1 MSTLVTYEKVSA
13 AAQKLMLAGQR
24 PTVRLLIATLGGGSP
39 NAVLPLLNRWKAAQS
54 TSTKSDLT
62 LEPVIAKVIAQQLA
76 VMTAQATAEADS
88 KLIELAA
95 DAELISQAGQAAEQ
109 ACQQL
114 ELELVQTKSQVQQ
127 LTGQLTE
134 RSMEIESI
142 RSEAAKQ
149 VTALQESLAHER
161 ELAQAIRDEL
171 LRSQFKL
178 EGLAALQ
185 TQVQS
190 LTDRCQEA
198 EHAAASFRLEAAV
211 AQTKLAAQ
219 LEREQLKNQS

>member
-13 AAQKLMLAGQR
+13 AAQKLLLANQR

-54 TSTKSDLT
+54 TPTKSDLT

-76 VMTAQATAEADS
+76 VMTAQATAEADA

-95 DAELISQAGQAAEQ
+95 DAELMSQAGQAAEQ
-109 ACQQL
+109 ACQKL

-134 RSMEIESI
+134 RTKEIESI

-149 VTALQESLAHER
+149 VTALQERLAHER

-185 TQVQS
+185 SQVQT
-190 LTDRCQEA
+190 LTDRCQES
-198 EHAAASFRLEAAV
+198 EHAAATLRLEAAV
-211 AQTKLAAQ
+211 AQTKLNAE
-219 LEREQLKNQS
+219 LERAQLKNPS

>member
-13 AAQKLMLAGQR
+13 AAQKLQSAGQR

-39 NAVLPLLNRWKAAQS
+39 NAVLPLLNQWKSSQS

-62 LEPVIAKVIAQQLA
+62 LEPAIAKVIAQQLA
-76 VMTAQATAEADS
+76 VMTAQATAQADF

-114 ELELVQTKSQVQQ
+114 ELELAQAKSQVQQ

-134 RSMEIESI
+134 RSKEIESI

-149 VTALQESLAHER
+149 VIALQASLAQER
-161 ELAQAIRDEL
+161 ELAQTIRDEL

-185 TQVQS
+185 THVQS
-190 LTDRCQEA
+190 LTDKCQEA
-198 EHAAASFRLEAAV
+198 ERAAASSRLEAAV
-211 AQTKLAAQ
+211 AQAKLEAQ
-219 LEREQLKNQS
+219 LERAQSKNDS